1 MEKFLDFC
9 DDNNI
14 QVDWAAIT
22 HSRTTGQVEYANGLI
37 LQGLKPHI
45 LT

>member
-22 HSRTTGQVEYANGLI
+22 HSHTTGQVECANGLI
-37 LQGLKPHI
+37 LQGLKPRI